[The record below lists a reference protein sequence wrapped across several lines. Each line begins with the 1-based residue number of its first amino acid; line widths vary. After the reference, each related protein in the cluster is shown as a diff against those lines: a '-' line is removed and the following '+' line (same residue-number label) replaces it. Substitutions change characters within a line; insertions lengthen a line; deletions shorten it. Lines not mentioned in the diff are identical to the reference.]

1 MSNSKDAVR
10 KILDA
15 VKADKRTSLTA
26 PEGKLVCDAYGIPVP
41 KEGVAKSAAEAA
53 KIATD
58 MGFPVVMKIVSPDI
72 LHKTEAGGVMVG
84 VKTAADAEKNYA
96 TILANA
102 KKYKADAKIEGIQV
116 QQMLLGGQEVIIGA
130 VTDGSFGKLVAFG
143 LGGVLVEVLK
153 DITFRLAPAT
163 KEDALSMLD
172 GIQAHEM
179 LKGVRGSDPAN
190 RDAIADIIVNVSKLI
205 TDFPEIAEMDLNPVF
220 ATKSNAI
227 AADVRIVVDF
237 EPKPPRPRPNHDD
250 IVRQMNRIMKPK
262 SVAVIGASAENGKIG
277 NSVMKNLING
287 GYKGEIYPIHPKAD
301 EIMGK
306 KVYKSVKDVPGEVD
320 IAVFAIPANFVA
332 GALIEC
338 GEKKVV
344 GAILIPSG
352 YAETGNIKGQEEIQA
367 IGQKYGIR
375 LMGPNI
381 YGFYYTHANLCAT
394 FCTAYDV
401 KGSAALSSQ
410 SGGIGMAIIGFSRSA
425 KMGVSAIVGL
435 GNKSDIDEDD
445 LLTFFEQDDN
455 TQIIAQHCEDL
466 KDGRAFAE
474 VAKRVS
480 KKKPIVVLK
489 AGRTSAGAKAASSH
503 TGALAG
509 NDKIYEDVFNQ
520 SGVIRARSLRD
531 MLEFARGIPV
541 LPTPK
546 GENVVIITGAGGSGV
561 LLSDACIDNNL
572 QADDDPAGSRCGV
585 PQVHPAVRRGRQPG
599 RHHRRRAADHLRQHR
614 QARARRPAHPF
625 ADPRL
630 LAHHRDAA
638 DGVCEEHG
646 RGEERDEGQGHREA
660 DRGLAGRRH
669 RGRGSRRLSLPERHR
684 RLRLLDRNSGRGARR
699 EVQVGARRG
708 PAVSVNSSHS
718 GMRASRGPGMRI
730 PGSRCARTGM
740 HGNQARFAFQPSRCH
755 RPIQRRGDG
764 EAGAGRQRIDHEIL
778 KSGMPARRP
787 ELQNLDHADHHDGD
801 RCREQPVPRIGQA
814 EASPTRTKASAC
826 SPSWPRSE
834 CGRKRG
840 GPSVAKVTAAARSQA
855 MILRMMV
862 IATG

>member
-10 KILDA
+10 KILDL

-41 KEGVAKSAAEAA
+41 KEGVAKSAGEAA
-53 KIATD
+53 DIATD

-84 VKTAADAEKNYA
+84 VKTAADVEKNYA

-102 KKYKADAKIEGIQV
+102 RKYKSDAKIEGIQV

-163 KEDALSMLD
+163 KQDALSMLD

-179 LKGVRGSDPAN
+179 LKGVRGSDPVN
-190 RDAIADIIVNVSKLI
+190 RDAIADIIVNVSRLI
-205 TDFPEIAEMDLNPVF
+205 TDFPEVNEMDLNPVF
-220 ATKSNAI
+220 ATKDGAI

-237 EPKPPRPRPNHDD
+237 APRAPRPRPNHDD

-306 KVYKSVKDVPGEVD
+306 KVYKSVKDIPGDVD
-320 IAVFAIPANFVA
+320 VAVFAIPASLVA

-352 YAETGNIKGQEEIQA
+352 YAETGNVKGQEEIQA

-561 LLSDACIDNNL
+561 LLSDACIDNKLSLMTIPPDLDVAFRKFIPPFGAAGNPVDITGGEPPITYVNTVKL
-572 QADDDPAGSRCGV
+572 GLEDPRIHALILGYWHTIVTPPMVFAKNMVEVKNEMKAKGIEKPIVASLAGDIEV
-585 PQVHPAVRRGRQPG
+585 EE
-599 RHHRRRAADHLRQHR
+599 AADYLYQNGIV
-614 QARARRPAHPF
+614 AYAYSTEIPVAVLG
-625 ADPRL
+625 AKYKW
-630 LAHHRDAA
+630 A
-638 DGVCEEHG
+638 
-646 RGEERDEGQGHREA
+646 
-660 DRGLAGRRH
+660 
-669 RGRGSRRLSLPERHR
+669 
-684 RLRLLDRNSGRGARR
+684 RGA
-699 EVQVGARRG
+699 G
-708 PAVSVNSSHS
+708 
-718 GMRASRGPGMRI
+718 
-730 PGSRCARTGM
+730 
-740 HGNQARFAFQPSRCH
+740 
-755 RPIQRRGDG
+755 
-764 EAGAGRQRIDHEIL
+764 L
-778 KSGMPARRP
+778 
-787 ELQNLDHADHHDGD
+787 L
-801 RCREQPVPRIGQA
+801 
-814 EASPTRTKASAC
+814 
-826 SPSWPRSE
+826 
-834 CGRKRG
+834 
-840 GPSVAKVTAAARSQA
+840 
-855 MILRMMV
+855 
-862 IATG
+862 

>member
-1 MSNSKDAVR
+1 MSEAALKQDPSPASRGTGGKADAVR
-10 KILDA
+10 QVLEKVRAEGRDA
-15 VKADKRTSLTA
+15 LTA

-41 KEGVAKSAAEAA
+41 QERVAKSAQETSRLA
-53 KIATD
+53 D
-58 MGFPVVMKIVSPDI
+58 GMGYPVVLKIVSPDI
-72 LHKTEAGGVMVG
+72 LHKTEAGGVLVG
-84 VKTAADAEKNYA
+84 VKSAEEAAKGYD

-102 KKYKADAKIEGIQV
+102 KTYKADARIEGVQV
-116 QQMLLGGQEVIIGA
+116 QQMLKGGTEVIVGA
-130 VTDGSFGKLVAFG
+130 ITDPSFGKLVAFG

-163 KEDALSMLD
+163 RDDALSMLD
-172 GIQAHEM
+172 GIQAAEM
-179 LKGVRGSDPAN
+179 LHGVRGGDPAN
-190 RDAIADIIVNVSKLI
+190 REALADIIVKVSELVS
-205 TDFPEIAEMDLNPVF
+205 DFPEISELDLNPVF
-220 ATKSNAI
+220 ATKADAI

-237 EPKPPRPRPNHDD
+237 NAKPRPVTRSNEE
-250 IVRQMNRIMKPK
+250 IVTAMNRIMRPK
-262 SVAVIGASAENGKIG
+262 AVAVIGASAESGKIG

-301 EIMGK
+301 EILGK
-306 KVYKSVKDVPGEVD
+306 KVYKSIKDVPGEVD

-332 GALIEC
+332 AALTEC

-352 YAETGNIKGQEEIQA
+352 YAETGNMAGQEEIQA

-381 YGFYYTHANLCAT
+381 YGFYYTHSNLCAT

-445 LLTFFEQDDN
+445 LLTFFEQDEN

-561 LLSDACIDNNL
+561 LLSDACIDNK
-572 QADDDPAGSRCGV
+572 
-585 PQVHPAVRRGRQPG
+585 
-599 RHHRRRAADHLRQHR
+599 
-614 QARARRPAHPF
+614 
-625 ADPRL
+625 
-630 LAHHRDAA
+630 
-638 DGVCEEHG
+638 
-646 RGEERDEGQGHREA
+646 
-660 DRGLAGRRH
+660 
-669 RGRGSRRLSLPERHR
+669 LSLMTIPPD
-684 RLRLLDRNSGRGARR
+684 LD
-699 EVQVGARRG
+699 
-708 PAVSVNSSHS
+708 
-718 GMRASRGPGMRI
+718 
-730 PGSRCARTGM
+730 
-740 HGNQARFAFQPSRCH
+740 
-755 RPIQRRGDG
+755 
-764 EAGAGRQRIDHEIL
+764 
-778 KSGMPARRP
+778 
-787 ELQNLDHADHHDGD
+787 
-801 RCREQPVPRIGQA
+801 
-814 EASPTRTKASAC
+814 
-826 SPSWPRSE
+826 
-834 CGRKRG
+834 
-840 GPSVAKVTAAARSQA
+840 
-855 MILRMMV
+855 
-862 IATG
+862 

>member
-1 MSNSKDAVR
+1 MSHSKDAVR

-15 VKADKRTSLTA
+15 VKADKRSSLTA

-41 KEGVAKSAAEAA
+41 KEGVAKSAAEAV
-53 KIATD
+53 KLATD

-84 VKTAADAEKNYA
+84 VKTAADVEANYA

-102 KKYKADAKIEGIQV
+102 KKYKSDAKIEGIQV

-163 KEDALSMLD
+163 KDDALSMLD

-190 RDAIADIIVNVSKLI
+190 RDAIADIIVNVSQLI
-205 TDFPEIAEMDLNPVF
+205 TDFPEISEMDLNPVF
-220 ATKSNAI
+220 ATKADAI

-237 EPKPPRPRPNHDD
+237 APPPPRPRPNHDD

-262 SVAVIGASAENGKIG
+262 SVAVIGASAETGKIG

-332 GALIEC
+332 AALTEC

-352 YAETGNIKGQEEIQA
+352 YAETGNMKGQEEIQA

-561 LLSDACIDNNL
+561 LLSDACIDNKLSLMQIPPDLDAAFRKFIPPFGAAGNPVDITGGEPPITYVNTVKL
-572 QADDDPAGSRCGV
+572 GLEDPRIHSLILGYWHTIVTPPMVFAKNMVEVKNAMKAKGIEKPIVASLAGDIEV
-585 PQVHPAVRRGRQPG
+585 EE
-599 RHHRRRAADHLRQHR
+599 AADYLYQNGIV
-614 QARARRPAHPF
+614 AYAYSTEIPVAVLG
-625 ADPRL
+625 AKYKW
-630 LAHHRDAA
+630 A
-638 DGVCEEHG
+638 
-646 RGEERDEGQGHREA
+646 
-660 DRGLAGRRH
+660 
-669 RGRGSRRLSLPERHR
+669 
-684 RLRLLDRNSGRGARR
+684 RGA
-699 EVQVGARRG
+699 G
-708 PAVSVNSSHS
+708 
-718 GMRASRGPGMRI
+718 
-730 PGSRCARTGM
+730 
-740 HGNQARFAFQPSRCH
+740 
-755 RPIQRRGDG
+755 
-764 EAGAGRQRIDHEIL
+764 L
-778 KSGMPARRP
+778 
-787 ELQNLDHADHHDGD
+787 L
-801 RCREQPVPRIGQA
+801 
-814 EASPTRTKASAC
+814 
-826 SPSWPRSE
+826 
-834 CGRKRG
+834 
-840 GPSVAKVTAAARSQA
+840 
-855 MILRMMV
+855 
-862 IATG
+862 

>member
-1 MSNSKDAVR
+1 MSSSKDAVR
-10 KILDA
+10 KILDV
-15 VKADKRTSLTA
+15 VKSDKRTSLTA

-41 KEGVAKSAAEAA
+41 KEGVAKSASEAA
-53 KIATD
+53 KIATG

-72 LHKTEAGGVMVG
+72 LHKTEAGGVIVG
-84 VKTAADAEKNYA
+84 VKTAADVEKNYA

-102 KKYKADAKIEGIQV
+102 KKYKSDAKIEGIQV

-153 DITFRLAPAT
+153 DITFRLAPAS
-163 KEDALSMLD
+163 KQDALSMLD

-179 LKGVRGSDPAN
+179 LKGVRGSDPVN
-190 RDAIADIIVNVSKLI
+190 RDAIADIIVNVSRLI

-220 ATKSNAI
+220 ATKANAI

-237 EPKPPRPRPNHDD
+237 APKAPRPRPNHDD

-287 GYKGEIYPIHPKAD
+287 GYKGEIYPVHPKAD
-301 EIMGK
+301 EILGK
-306 KVYKSVKDVPGEVD
+306 KVYKSVKDIPGEVD
-320 IAVFAIPANFVA
+320 IAVFAVPASLVA
-332 GALIEC
+332 GALTEC

-352 YAETGNIKGQEEIQA
+352 YAETGNVKGQEEIQA

-531 MLEFARGIPV
+531 MLEFARGVPV

-561 LLSDACIDNNL
+561 LLSDACIDNKLSLMTIPPDLDAAFRKFIPPFGAAGNPIDITGGEPPITYVNTVKL
-572 QADDDPAGSRCGV
+572 GLEDPRIHALILGYWHTIVTPPMVFARNMVEVKNEMKAKGIEKPIVASLAGDIEV
-585 PQVHPAVRRGRQPG
+585 EE
-599 RHHRRRAADHLRQHR
+599 AADYLYQNGIV
-614 QARARRPAHPF
+614 AYAYSTEIPVAVLG
-625 ADPRL
+625 AKYKW
-630 LAHHRDAA
+630 A
-638 DGVCEEHG
+638 
-646 RGEERDEGQGHREA
+646 
-660 DRGLAGRRH
+660 
-669 RGRGSRRLSLPERHR
+669 
-684 RLRLLDRNSGRGARR
+684 RGA
-699 EVQVGARRG
+699 G
-708 PAVSVNSSHS
+708 
-718 GMRASRGPGMRI
+718 
-730 PGSRCARTGM
+730 
-740 HGNQARFAFQPSRCH
+740 
-755 RPIQRRGDG
+755 
-764 EAGAGRQRIDHEIL
+764 L
-778 KSGMPARRP
+778 
-787 ELQNLDHADHHDGD
+787 L
-801 RCREQPVPRIGQA
+801 
-814 EASPTRTKASAC
+814 
-826 SPSWPRSE
+826 
-834 CGRKRG
+834 
-840 GPSVAKVTAAARSQA
+840 
-855 MILRMMV
+855 
-862 IATG
+862 

>member
-1 MSNSKDAVR
+1 MSHSKDAVR

-15 VKADKRTSLTA
+15 VKADKRSSLTA

-41 KEGVAKSAAEAA
+41 KEGVAKSAAEAV
-53 KIATD
+53 KLATG

-84 VKTAADAEKNYA
+84 VKTAEDVEKNYA

-163 KEDALSMLD
+163 KEDALSMLE

-179 LKGVRGSDPAN
+179 LRGVRGSDPAD
-190 RDAIADIIVNVSKLI
+190 RDAIADIIVNVSQLI
-205 TDFPEIAEMDLNPVF
+205 TDFPEISEMDLNPVF
-220 ATKSNAI
+220 ATKADAI

-237 EPKPPRPRPNHDD
+237 APPPPRPRPNHDD

-262 SVAVIGASAENGKIG
+262 SVAVIGASAETGKIG

-332 GALIEC
+332 AALTEC

-352 YAETGNIKGQEEIQA
+352 YAETGNMKGQEEIQA

-561 LLSDACIDNNL
+561 LLSDACIDNKLSLMTIPPDLDAAFRKFIPPFGAAGNPVDITGGEPPITYVNTVKL
-572 QADDDPAGSRCGV
+572 GLEDPRIHSLILGYWHTIVTPPMVFAKNMVEVKNAMKAKGIEKPIVASLAGDIEV
-585 PQVHPAVRRGRQPG
+585 EE
-599 RHHRRRAADHLRQHR
+599 AADYLYQNGIV
-614 QARARRPAHPF
+614 AYAYSTEIPVAVLG
-625 ADPRL
+625 AKYKW
-630 LAHHRDAA
+630 A
-638 DGVCEEHG
+638 
-646 RGEERDEGQGHREA
+646 
-660 DRGLAGRRH
+660 
-669 RGRGSRRLSLPERHR
+669 
-684 RLRLLDRNSGRGARR
+684 RGA
-699 EVQVGARRG
+699 G
-708 PAVSVNSSHS
+708 
-718 GMRASRGPGMRI
+718 
-730 PGSRCARTGM
+730 
-740 HGNQARFAFQPSRCH
+740 
-755 RPIQRRGDG
+755 
-764 EAGAGRQRIDHEIL
+764 L
-778 KSGMPARRP
+778 
-787 ELQNLDHADHHDGD
+787 L
-801 RCREQPVPRIGQA
+801 
-814 EASPTRTKASAC
+814 
-826 SPSWPRSE
+826 
-834 CGRKRG
+834 
-840 GPSVAKVTAAARSQA
+840 
-855 MILRMMV
+855 
-862 IATG
+862 

>member
-10 KILDA
+10 KILDR

-26 PEGKLVCDAYGIPVP
+26 PEGKLVCDAYGIAVP
-41 KEGVAKSAAEAA
+41 REDVAKSATEAA

-84 VKTAADAEKNYA
+84 VKNAAEVEKNYA
-96 TILANA
+96 AILANA
-102 KKYKADAKIEGIQV
+102 KKYKSDAKIEGIQV

-163 KEDALSMLD
+163 KQDALSMLD

-179 LKGVRGSDPAN
+179 LKGVRGSDPVN
-190 RDAIADIIVNVSKLI
+190 RDAIADVIVNVSRLV
-205 TDFPEIAEMDLNPVF
+205 TDFPEITEMDLNPVF
-220 ATKSNAI
+220 ATKANAI

-237 EPKPPRPRPNHDD
+237 APKPARPRPNHDD

-262 SVAVIGASAENGKIG
+262 AVAVIGASAETGKIG

-306 KVYKSVKDVPGEVD
+306 KVYKSVKDVPGEID
-320 IAVFAIPANFVA
+320 IAVFAIPASLVA
-332 GALIEC
+332 SALIEC

-352 YAETGNIKGQEEIQA
+352 YAETGNVKGQEEIQA

-381 YGFYYTHANLCAT
+381 YGFYYTPANLCAT

-466 KDGRAFAE
+466 KDGRSFAE

-531 MLEFARGIPV
+531 MLEFARGVPV

-561 LLSDACIDNNL
+561 LLSDACIDNKLSLMTIPPDLDAAFRKFIPPFGAAGNPIDITGGEPPITYVNTVKL
-572 QADDDPAGSRCGV
+572 GLEDPRIHSLILGYWHTIVTPPMVFAKNMVEVKNEMKAKGIEKPIVASLAGDIEV
-585 PQVHPAVRRGRQPG
+585 EE
-599 RHHRRRAADHLRQHR
+599 AADYLYQNGIV
-614 QARARRPAHPF
+614 AYAYSTEIPVAVLG
-625 ADPRL
+625 AKYKW
-630 LAHHRDAA
+630 A
-638 DGVCEEHG
+638 
-646 RGEERDEGQGHREA
+646 
-660 DRGLAGRRH
+660 
-669 RGRGSRRLSLPERHR
+669 
-684 RLRLLDRNSGRGARR
+684 RGA
-699 EVQVGARRG
+699 G
-708 PAVSVNSSHS
+708 
-718 GMRASRGPGMRI
+718 
-730 PGSRCARTGM
+730 
-740 HGNQARFAFQPSRCH
+740 
-755 RPIQRRGDG
+755 
-764 EAGAGRQRIDHEIL
+764 L
-778 KSGMPARRP
+778 
-787 ELQNLDHADHHDGD
+787 L
-801 RCREQPVPRIGQA
+801 
-814 EASPTRTKASAC
+814 
-826 SPSWPRSE
+826 
-834 CGRKRG
+834 
-840 GPSVAKVTAAARSQA
+840 
-855 MILRMMV
+855 
-862 IATG
+862 